1 MNINEFLKLDKPEEY
16 DFKLEGANALFG
28 KIDDALER
36 YLLYK
41 LTTCKGSAYPQ
52 MDLQIREKEIIFGLT
67 NVDCDTAP
75 LTKEVYQKLWKEAI
89 MQKTSSMINGEYG
102 ETMTSM
108 QTMLNELVK
117 QVEPPKRGKVS
128 KRYCTNLYLSNP
140 NFIANLEAHSNI
152 GAFAEKL
159 HTIGNFLPV
168 PPGFNVAR
176 AHHDY
181 WDLTMIKIK
190 QWYLEQQSEKQA
202 AILEQLLNS
211 DKAVIENCWNW
222 LSWCGKGKYGLDG
235 WRSFLEVNY
244 LQDFVYGDEAEPI
257 MFCGHSWDRRTNKD
271 DLDEIFTKCSKLI
284 HKRSIRMVKALKG
297 E

>member
-128 KRYCTNLYLSNP
+128 KRYCKIYILVIQILLQIWKHTQILELLQKSYIQSVISCLSLP
-140 NFIANLEAHSNI
+140 ALMLQERIM
-152 GAFAEKL
+152 
-159 HTIGNFLPV
+159 TIG
-168 PPGFNVAR
+168 
-176 AHHDY
+176 
-181 WDLTMIKIK
+181 T
-190 QWYLEQQSEKQA
+190 
-202 AILEQLLNS
+202 
-211 DKAVIENCWNW
+211 
-222 LSWCGKGKYGLDG
+222 
-235 WRSFLEVNY
+235 
-244 LQDFVYGDEAEPI
+244 
-257 MFCGHSWDRRTNKD
+257 
-271 DLDEIFTKCSKLI
+271 
-284 HKRSIRMVKALKG
+284 
-297 E
+297 